1 MAGWRKTTG
10 VRETK
15 CGQRETSNLIRGQI
29 TQVLRAVI
37 RNLNLVVRAMDEKH
51 RKTLNKGL

>member
-1 MAGWRKTTG
+1 MAGWRKTAG
-10 VRETK
+10 VREAK
-15 CGQRETSNLIRGQI
+15 CGQRETSNLSRGQI

-37 RNLNLVVRAMDEKH
+37 RNLNLVVRAMDEKR